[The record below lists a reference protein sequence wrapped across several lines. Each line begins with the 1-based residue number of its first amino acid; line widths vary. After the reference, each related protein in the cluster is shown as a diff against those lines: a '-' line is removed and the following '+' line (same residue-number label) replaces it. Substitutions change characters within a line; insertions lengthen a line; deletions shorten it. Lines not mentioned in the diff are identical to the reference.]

1 MTGAPNG
8 VPLEE
13 PRGGEHAPVL
23 RNAAIESLAIRA
35 DGCYVDATFGRGG
48 HAGEILGRLG
58 EEGKLVAFDRDPE
71 AAAAAAVLFHA
82 DSRARFVRAR
92 FSELLQHVAP
102 DSADGILF
110 DLGVS
115 SPQLDEARRGFS
127 FLRDGPLDMR
137 MDPDEGASAADFLA
151 RADER
156 EIAGVILRLG
166 EERHAKRIA
175 RAIVAARESGP
186 IETTGRLAGIVAAAV
201 PGREPGRHPATRV
214 FQALRIHVNDELGE
228 IERALPQAVDGAE
241 AARAPGRDQLPLAR
255 GPDRQALHAL
265 GLPRGS
271 CVGGP
276 AGDAG
281 GGAAAPAAGRPR
293 DLRRRGGSRA
303 QPARAQRRHAGRRE
317 AARMSRRW
325 KLVGLP
331 VLWLAVLASAV
342 AVVRARHESRTL
354 FVELERLSAE
364 RDALNIAW
372 GQDQLEQGSWSNP
385 AIVERVAADRRQMA
399 FPRPDDVEIL
409 AR

>member
-1 MTGAPNG
+1 VTGAPNG

-71 AAAAAAVLFHA
+71 AAAAAAVLFDA
-82 DSRARFVRAR
+82 DSRAGFVRAR
-92 FSELLQHVAP
+92 FSELLQHVEPA
-102 DSADGILF
+102 SVDGILF

-137 MDPDEGASAADFLA
+137 MDPDAGASAAEFLA

-175 RAIVAARESGP
+175 RAIVAARDSGP
-186 IETTGRLAGIVAAAV
+186 VETTGRLAGIVAAAV

-228 IERALPQAVDGAE
+228 IERALPQAVAALKPRGRLVVISFHSLEDRIVKRFMRAGSREDPAWAGLPE
-241 AARAPGRDQLPLAR
+241 MPAAAR
-255 GPDRQALHAL
+255 
-265 GLPRGS
+265 PR
-271 CVGGP
+271 
-276 AGDAG
+276 
-281 GGAAAPAAGRPR
+281 
-293 DLRRRGGSRA
+293 LR
-303 QPARAQRRHAGRRE
+303 
-317 AARMSRRW
+317 
-325 KLVGLP
+325 LVGRATFADEAEVARNP
-331 VLWLAVLASAV
+331 RARSAV
-342 AVVRARHESRTL
+342 MRVA
-354 FVELERLSAE
+354 ERLS
-364 RDALNIAW
+364 
-372 GQDQLEQGSWSNP
+372 P
-385 AIVERVAADRRQMA
+385 
-399 FPRPDDVEIL
+399 
-409 AR
+409 